1 MDARPDVID
10 DDEISLL
17 DIYDF
22 IRDGWWTLVGM
33 TALGLLVGLVT
44 AFVLPTQYQA
54 SALVDSGRVRAVALD
69 ASSVLVEKLK
79 SPGFYS
85 VPTLEACGLRDT
97 GDDRAQLAAALGPNI
112 PRGSSF
118 VALSYRS
125 SAPALARGCLEAVLQ
140 DVLDAQAAAFIVSK
154 GVLSNER
161 LQAERQLDKL
171 RSDQSQLEDARRDSL
186 VAVQEQLQQTRTALQ
201 SLDAQLVPQSSQ
213 ANAVNVLMLLNLRGD
228 VQQLESALS
237 AIQTTLSAAS
247 FGFEAQ
253 TDRLSERLTNLSAAL
268 EAPST
273 QSARYVT
280 GISAPDSPVAPRRS
294 LIVVLGV
301 LIGGFAGLMLLIGRR
316 AIVHIR
322 SHEAERRARS
332 AS

>member
-1 MDARPDVID
+1 
-10 DDEISLL
+10 
-17 DIYDF
+17 
-22 IRDGWWTLVGM
+22 
-33 TALGLLVGLVT
+33 
-44 AFVLPTQYQA
+44 
-54 SALVDSGRVRAVALD
+54 
-69 ASSVLVEKLK
+69 
-79 SPGFYS
+79 
-85 VPTLEACGLRDT
+85 
-97 GDDRAQLAAALGPNI
+97 
-112 PRGSSF
+112 

-140 DVLDAQAAAFIVSK
+140 DVLDAQSAALGVSK
-154 GVLSNER
+154 GLLSNER
-161 LQAERQLDKL
+161 LQVERQLDKL
-171 RSDQSQLEDARRDSL
+171 RSDQIQLEDARRDSL

-213 ANAVNVLMLLNLRGD
+213 ADAVNVLMLLNLRGD
-228 VQQLESALS
+228 VQQLESALL
-237 AIQTTLSAAS
+237 AIQTTLNAARFDS
-247 FGFEAQ
+247 DTQ
-253 TDRLSERLTNLSAAL
+253 TVTLSERLTNLSAAL

-294 LIVVLGV
+294 LIVVIGV

-322 SHEAERRARS
+322 AHEAQRRARS